1 MAENTLDAF
10 FGEDEQGET
19 EDTQLTSEE
28 VKAQEAEATEAAEKQ
43 EHLEAGVEERM
54 AKIRGDEPTPESEL
68 EGDPG
73 STPEGDQK
81 QDEEATPEG
90 EPAADSEAKDD
101 EPAGEGTPEG
111 EGPAGD
117 EHALTE
123 AEMRAAIHRGATEE
137 DIQELVKANPA
148 MAKRMCA
155 KALADTNNLSTQFS
169 EIGKRLSAADPGVTP
184 EPSKVEPLDL
194 SALEAEYEGEPGTL
208 AVLKQLATQNHAYA
222 QAEADRAADVAVQKA
237 EAREDAAMAAEDAA
251 TSQQITTFFTDPKM
265 QGYGEFYGVT
275 SKEDT
280 TWLGL
285 TIGQTDQRMAVVEHA
300 ALIRA
305 GAESQ
310 GQEMSIPKALELAHL
325 SISTPVQEEVIRKK
339 ISQQLK
345 ERAKGITLQPGT
357 GTKIVATGE
366 KPNRAQLEALTAQRL
381 KKCFG

>member
-1 MAENTLDAF
+1 MAEKLLDAY
-10 FGEDEQGET
+10 FGSDEQGEP
-19 EDTQLTSEE
+19 EGSQLTSEE
-28 VKAQEAEATEAAEKQ
+28 VKAQETEATEAAEKQ

-54 AKIRGDEPTPESEL
+54 AKIRGDDPTPEPKP
-68 EGDPG
+68 EGDPEP
-73 STPEGDQK
+73 TPEGDQK
-81 QDEEATPEG
+81 QDEKTTPEG
-90 EPAADSEAKDD
+90 EPAADSDAKDGK
-101 EPAGEGTPEG
+101 PAGEGTPEG
-111 EGPAGD
+111 EETAGD

-123 AEMRAAIHRGATEE
+123 AELRAAIHRGATEE
-137 DIQELVKANPA
+137 DIQELAKANPG

-169 EIGKRLSAADPGVTP
+169 EIGKKLGAAESSPAP
-184 EPSKVEPLDL
+184 EAKKVEPLDL

-222 QAEADRAADVAVQKA
+222 QAEADRQAAAVVQKA
-237 EAREDAAMAAEDAA
+237 EDREDAAAAAEDVA
-251 TSQQITTFFTDPKM
+251 TSQQIATFFTDPKM
-265 QGYGEFYGVT
+265 SGYDEFYGLT
-275 SKEDT
+275 PKEDAS
-280 TWLGL
+280 WSNL
-285 TIGQTDQRMAVVEHA
+285 TMGQMDQRMAVVEQA

-339 ISQQLK
+339 ISQQLTK
-345 ERAKGITLQPGT
+345 RAKGITLKPGT